1 MASATRQKLCI
12 LSRNNPPRKNI
23 NYNEG
28 AVLLVRKP
36 FGWSSF
42 KVINTLRP
50 ILGIKKM
57 GHSGTLDPRADG
69 LLIICSGKATKS
81 VTEFQELP
89 KTYRATITFGAST
102 PSYDLETPF
111 DQKADWRHLNKATIE
126 EALKNHFKGTVTQK
140 PPIYSAIKK
149 DGVRLYMLARS
160 GKTTDIPKRRVTF
173 YNIDIVRCDL
183 PDLEVKVTCSKGTYI
198 RSMAHDLGKAVGSL
212 AHLSALTRTAIGK
225 YKNEDALTIEYLK
238 ETFS

>member
-1 MASATRQKLCI
+1 MASAIRQQLEI
-12 LSRNNPPRKNI
+12 LSRNNAPQKNMD
-23 NYNEG
+23 YHDG
-28 AVLLVRKP
+28 AVLLVKKS

-69 LLIICSGKATKS
+69 LLIICCGNATKR
-81 VTEFQELP
+81 VAEFQELP

-102 PSYDLETPF
+102 PSYNLETPF
-111 DQKADWRHLNKATIE
+111 DQKADWQHLNRAIIE
-126 EALKNHFKGTVTQK
+126 EALEQHFKGTVTQK

-149 DGVRLYMLARS
+149 DGVRLYKLARS
-160 GKTTDIPKRRVTF
+160 GKTTDIPKRWVTF
-173 YNIDIVRCDL
+173 HNIDILRCNL
-183 PDLEVKVTCSKGTYI
+183 PELELKVACSKGTYI
-198 RSMAHDLGKAVGSL
+198 RSMAHDLGKVVGSL

-225 YKNEDALTIEYLK
+225 YKNEHALTVEYLK
-238 ETFS
+238 QILS